1 MEQHAESDVGE
12 LPPKAVLGFWGL
24 VPDTGSDWLDQVQV
38 LQVQQALMFLEKLS
52 DFLQTLL
59 PVLNFCVLT

>member
-1 MEQHAESDVGE
+1 MLSLTWVNF
-12 LPPKAVLGFWGL
+12 LPRQFL
-24 VPDTGSDWLDQVQV
+24 VSGVWFQTGGSDWLDQVQV